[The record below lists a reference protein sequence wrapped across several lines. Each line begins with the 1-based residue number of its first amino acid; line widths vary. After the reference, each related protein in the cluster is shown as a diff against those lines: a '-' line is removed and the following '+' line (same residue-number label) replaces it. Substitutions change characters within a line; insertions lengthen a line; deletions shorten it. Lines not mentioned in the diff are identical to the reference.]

1 MEYIVGIEKAFKEHI
16 SSDSINKL
24 REKITDKPMILIAGD
39 QLTGKSTQAKNLAE
53 YYRGTFYSVGN
64 LFREVAAKRGITVA
78 EQAKLLL
85 KERGIDVEIDYKTC
99 EMISGD
105 SIATNLGVIEGRQ
118 PAYMGNFMQELGKRN
133 LVRIYFQCSIREQAL
148 RFLRREIGEVAYQKG
163 LANVPDIDY
172 STLKSLQDEIYNLQL
187 PDSNE
192 VIQKFVD
199 NQSRD
204 EDDRDRYSSLYGF
217 DYGNLSGYDI
227 VINTTNK
234 EADFVFKEVVSE
246 LENFEFRTN

>member
-1 MEYIVGIEKAFKEHI
+1 VEYIAGIEKAFKDYI
-16 SSDSINKL
+16 GSDSINKL

-64 LFREVAAKRGITVA
+64 LFREVAAKKGITVA

-85 KERGIDVEIDYKTC
+85 TERGIDVEIDYKTC
-99 EMISGD
+99 EMISGN
-105 SIATNLGVIEGRQ
+105 SIDTNLGVIEGRQ
-118 PAYMGNFMQELGKRN
+118 PAYMGSFMQELGKRN

-148 RFLRREIGEVAYQKG
+148 RFLRREIGELAYQKG

-172 STLKSLQDEIYNLQL
+172 RTLKSLQDEIYNLELQ
-187 PDSNE
+187 DSNE

-204 EDDRDRYSSLYGF
+204 EDDRERYSSLYGF
-217 DYGNLSGYDI
+217 DYGNLNGYDI

-246 LENFEFRTN
+246 LENFGFRTN

>member
-1 MEYIVGIEKAFKEHI
+1 MEYVVGIEKAFKEHI
-16 SSDSINKL
+16 GSDSINKL
-24 REKITDKPMILIAGD
+24 RENITDKPMILIAGD

-53 YYRGTFYSVGN
+53 YYSGTFYSVGN

-85 KERGIDVEIDYKTC
+85 TERGIDVEIDYKTC
-99 EMISGD
+99 EMISGKKID
-105 SIATNLGVIEGRQ
+105 TNIGVIEGRQ
-118 PAYMGNFMQELGKRN
+118 PAYMGSFMQELGKRN

-163 LANVPDIDY
+163 LAKVPDINY
-172 STLKSLQDEIYNLQL
+172 RTLKSLQDEIYNLEL

-192 VIQKFVD
+192 VIQKFID

-234 EADFVFKEVVSE
+234 EADSVFKEVVSE
-246 LENFEFRTN
+246 LENFGFRTN

>member
-1 MEYIVGIEKAFKEHI
+1 MEYIAGIEKAFKDYI
-16 SSDSINKL
+16 GSNSINKL

-64 LFREVAAKRGITVA
+64 LFREVAAKKGITVA

-85 KERGIDVEIDYKTC
+85 TERGIDVEIDYKTC
-99 EMISGD
+99 EMISGN
-105 SIATNLGVIEGRQ
+105 SIDTNLGVIEGRQ
-118 PAYMGNFMQELGKRN
+118 PAYMGSFMQELGKRN

-148 RFLRREIGEVAYQKG
+148 RFLRREIGELAYQKG

-172 STLKSLQDEIYNLQL
+172 RTLKSLQDEIYNLELQ
-187 PDSNE
+187 DSNE

-204 EDDRDRYSSLYGF
+204 EDDRERYSSLYGF

-246 LENFEFRTN
+246 LENFGFRTN

>member
-1 MEYIVGIEKAFKEHI
+1 MEYIAGIEKAFKDYI
-16 SSDSINKL
+16 GSDSINKL

-64 LFREVAAKRGITVA
+64 LFREVAAKKGITVA

-85 KERGIDVEIDYKTC
+85 TERGIDVEIDYKTC
-99 EMISGD
+99 EINSGN
-105 SIATNLGVIEGRQ
+105 SIDTNIGVIEGRQ
-118 PAYMGNFMQELGKRN
+118 PAYMGIFMQELGKRN

-148 RFLRREIGEVAYQKG
+148 RFLRREIGELAYQKG

-172 STLKSLQDEIYNLQL
+172 RTLKSLQDEIYNLELQ
-187 PDSNE
+187 DSNE

-204 EDDRDRYSSLYGF
+204 EDDRERYSSLYGF

-246 LENFEFRTN
+246 LENFGFRTN

>member
-1 MEYIVGIEKAFKEHI
+1 MEYIAGIEKAFKDYI
-16 SSDSINKL
+16 GSDSINKL

-64 LFREVAAKRGITVA
+64 LFREVAAKKGITVA

-85 KERGIDVEIDYKTC
+85 TERGIDVEIDYKTC
-99 EMISGD
+99 EMISGN
-105 SIATNLGVIEGRQ
+105 SIDTNLGVIEGRQ
-118 PAYMGNFMQELGKRN
+118 PAYMGSFMQELGKRN

-148 RFLRREIGEVAYQKG
+148 RFLRREIGELAYQKG

-172 STLKSLQDEIYNLQL
+172 RTLKSLQDEIYNLELQ
-187 PDSNE
+187 DSNE

-204 EDDRDRYSSLYGF
+204 EDDRERYSSLYGF

-246 LENFEFRTN
+246 LENFGFRTN